1 MRKLHEAQ
9 SKEIKRVLEWYIFLD
24 QLNMMCFFREAFN
37 KKLIQKVIIAKPRPK
52 SQTPKAQP
60 QPSQIQSKSVQKGL
74 GLGHPTTPPTTHNF

>member
-37 KKLIQKVIIAKPRPK
+37 KKMIQKVIIYL
-52 SQTPKAQP
+52 TFW
-60 QPSQIQSKSVQKGL
+60 I
-74 GLGHPTTPPTTHNF
+74 F